1 MGEGGVRRMSNRHT
15 GPPPEPGR
23 NDPCRCP
30 SGRKYKHCC
39 QRVKDE
45 ILSGP
50 EKYSSYSVRNL
61 VLEEIQSFKQIFD
74 VKLTDTEVKVRDK
87 IADSDVVLF
96 VERVRNLWGS
106 KHDLLPDMP
115 TKADL
120 KFRALYFGGP
130 DILSTVNLLAR
141 YSLYCDQ
148 IVVIDPF
155 SVFHEMSR
163 KFEHSPFRE
172 PQAWVRQIIRNGV
185 YLASLEEWIRN
196 DLVFATAF
204 PLSFHDP
211 LRQKHIQEMK
221 DKLEQVSSE
230 KWDEII
236 QDTVESQF
244 YLQYTPTE
252 LSAMEPEKSEIEMI
266 RQLAEDDKKWR
277 QIGPHMRGIPRETVI
292 DTLKHMKRRK
302 EDVARTIARL
312 QQEPRRYEWA
322 LQREFES
329 QMVVYGSGLNLLDA
343 KWFAEITG
351 SHLVTDQRTV
361 WNTILTDE
369 SDGDRDE
376 KQSEKVK
383 LSMSGLAEAFQ
394 KLEFF
399 FLNDVPLDFALQIRK
414 ENRLVGLRT
423 YLRNS
428 WNKVQTESLTEE
440 QRLAAIQEFRD
451 GLDAQYQ
458 EFKAEFREI
467 EKAVKSKLSLAGMSG
482 AGALVSGSMA
492 LGLASLGFAASAWGD
507 EAKKQTKHAQP
518 LSIFLDLERR
528 AS

>member
-1 MGEGGVRRMSNRHT
+1 MSNRQT
-15 GPPPEPGR
+15 ASPPEPGR
-23 NDPCRCP
+23 NDPCLCLTGRKY
-30 SGRKYKHCC
+30 GRKYKHCC

-87 IADSDVVLF
+87 ITDSDVVLF
-96 VERVRNLWGS
+96 FERVRNLWGS
-106 KHDLLPDMP
+106 KHDLLSHMP

-120 KFRALYFGGP
+120 KFRALYFGSP

-148 IVVIDPF
+148 IIVIDPF
-155 SVFHEMSR
+155 SMFHDMSR
-163 KFEHSPFRE
+163 KFEHSPVRE
-172 PQAWVRQIIRNGV
+172 PQAWVRQIIRDGV

-204 PLSFHDP
+204 PLSFHHP
-211 LRQKHIQEMK
+211 LKQKHVQGMK
-221 DKLEQVSSE
+221 DRLEKVSPE

-244 YLQYTPTE
+244 YLQYTPAE

-266 RQLAEDDKKWR
+266 RQLAEDDKKWTK
-277 QIGPHMRGIPRETVI
+277 IGPYMHGIPREKVI
-292 DTLKHMKRRK
+292 ETLKHMNRRK

-312 QQEPRRYEWA
+312 RQEPRRYEWA

-329 QMVVYGSGLNLLDA
+329 QMFVHGSGLNLLDA

-351 SHLVTDQRTV
+351 SHLVTDRRTV
-361 WNTILTDE
+361 WNEILADE
-369 SDGDRDE
+369 SDGVQNE
-376 KQSEKVK
+376 KRSEKVK
-383 LSMSGLAEAFQ
+383 LSMSALAEAFQ
-394 KLEFF
+394 KLEFY
-399 FLNDVPLDFALQIRK
+399 FLNDVSLDFALQIRK
-414 ENRLVGLRT
+414 ENRLAGFRT
-423 YLRNS
+423 YLRNF
-428 WNKVQTESLTEE
+428 WNKVQTESLSED

-458 EFKAEFREI
+458 EFKAEFHEI
-467 EKAVKSKLSLAGMSG
+467 EKAIKSKLSLAGMTG
-482 AGALVSGSMA
+482 AGALVSGSMTLA
-492 LGLASLGFAASAWGD
+492 LGLASLGFAAAAWGD
-507 EAKKQTKHAQP
+507 EGKKQTKHAQP